1 MKIFSTPRRMGDSKN
16 SKNKQNDVPPSS
28 PDITENVAADTPEE
42 SPAEIYEALRQ
53 EMPMAALA
61 QKLGFSEL
69 SGKSVSDF
77 FLHGS
82 NPNDD
87 ESDFWD
93 ILVEK
98 ANILLREIEA
108 AEDRLSDAEENALE
122 TENEGEEKVPATEND
137 GEEKVPATENGIEVQ
152 PFSCDMHLEVFVSR
166 DQLKAFGFIFPP
178 IGSGQSL
185 SLEQIKTAVAKEG
198 VVFGINDELLEKTFN
213 DKLFFKVFPLAEGK
227 HVCNG
232 ADGQIIELYAR
243 DKQINLSVRDDETV
257 NFKNLNWLQIVQR
270 GDVICNIIPP
280 VPAEDGMNVRGV
292 VIKAIEGKMPK
303 LPIGKNVVENEDHTA
318 LVAAVDGQLSFSG
331 GIFKVE
337 QLLQIDGDID
347 NSVGNLDVIGSV
359 TVKGNVLEGFSIK
372 ATGDIR
378 VSGSVAGATLTAGGN
393 IHIIGGMNG
402 NFKGKLD
409 AGGTVSSKYLENCYV
424 SSSGTVKAE
433 SIINSTVISSDK
445 VIASTGRGAIIG
457 STITSFKGVEA
468 KVIGNERN
476 LPTKMTVGSDPRLSE
491 EMRILKKEVEELT
504 RKSDEY
510 EKNIQFLMKAEKLD
524 DVHQQLLNKL
534 KLDYSIMKMNLS
546 KKTNRIQVLEN
557 ELQGDACHII
567 ASQIFPPL
575 IVTIGTVTQ
584 QFLTES
590 RMSRI
595 YKSEGEIVMG
605 SK

>member
-1 MKIFSTPRRMGDSKN
+1 MGQVGLKN
-16 SKNKQNDVPPSS
+16 S
-28 PDITENVAADTPEE
+28 VAP
-42 SPAEIYEALRQ
+42 
-53 EMPMAALA
+53 
-61 QKLGFSEL
+61 
-69 SGKSVSDF
+69 
-77 FLHGS
+77 
-82 NPNDD
+82 
-87 ESDFWD
+87 
-93 ILVEK
+93 
-98 ANILLREIEA
+98 
-108 AEDRLSDAEENALE
+108 
-122 TENEGEEKVPATEND
+122 
-137 GEEKVPATENGIEVQ
+137 
-152 PFSCDMHLEVFVSR
+152 
-166 DQLKAFGFIFPP
+166 
-178 IGSGQSL
+178 
-185 SLEQIKTAVAKEG
+185 
-198 VVFGINDELLEKTFN
+198 
-213 DKLFFKVFPLAEGK
+213 
-227 HVCNG
+227 
-232 ADGQIIELYAR
+232 
-243 DKQINLSVRDDETV
+243 
-257 NFKNLNWLQIVQR
+257 
-270 GDVICNIIPP
+270 
-280 VPAEDGMNVRGV
+280 
-292 VIKAIEGKMPK
+292 
-303 LPIGKNVVENEDHTA
+303 
-318 LVAAVDGQLSFSG
+318 QLSFSG

-468 KVIGNERN
+468 KVLGNERN

-557 ELQGDACHII
+557 ELQGEACHII